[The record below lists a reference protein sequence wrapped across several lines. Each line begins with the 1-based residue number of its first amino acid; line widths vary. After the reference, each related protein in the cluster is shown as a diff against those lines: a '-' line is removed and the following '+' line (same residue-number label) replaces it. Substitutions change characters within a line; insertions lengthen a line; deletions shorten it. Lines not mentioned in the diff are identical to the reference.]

1 MDYNQ
6 YLARPDQKL
15 TSHLDGVV
23 ENATQLVPSGTET
36 SAENSLRT
44 LVKTVAHLHDIGKL
58 TTPFQEYVHKQ
69 PNRPPRPEEYHARV
83 GAFLTLHALG
93 VQGFES
99 NEAIAGFYAVLK
111 HHGVLPNIQESHT
124 SWTTRD
130 QWIESLGNK
139 LEDIDDHASN
149 SADKRL
155 KNATDGDLTW
165 SSIPVD
171 NPLAYRNELK
181 HLDVEESEFYTLLL
195 RVWSTLTCADKLD
208 AADSSL
214 TPTTKRPEPDAISF
228 ESDATGVKKR
238 LNEHRSDARKNARER
253 LLAQADD
260 QQMFTLT
267 LPTGFGKTAA
277 GLEAALTLAEERDG
291 RVIYGLPYTTVLDQ
305 VHEVIMEQFG
315 VKPTSTAYTLHY
327 HLEETRTTKD
337 PDGEPL
343 ADGTEVLYGET
354 WQAGLVLTTFVQLFE
369 SLAGP
374 GNVQSIKLPAL
385 QDAVVIVD
393 EPQALPKRWWHL
405 ISRLST
411 ILTEEYDAT
420 LVFMTATQPRFID
433 EYNFQ
438 LDSTELIPDI
448 DRHFGF
454 LETNERVR
462 FIIDS
467 SVSTSIGNGTEQAK
481 SPSEA
486 ARQILRT
493 VENTAMNVLAVNN
506 TIKSAVDLGTAISE
520 QAAHSDYNSVLLG
533 DYLKSFVEQ
542 HSADLIEAVQG
553 DNELNKLA
561 TEFLNSSAK
570 NIGEN
575 TLAVAT
581 LTAALRPCDRSLLIE
596 ALQQIVDSEK
606 TTPFDT
612 LPVVVAST
620 QLVEAGV
627 DVSFDHVYRDFAPV
641 PSIVQAAGRCNRSFE
656 GSIGQVTIW
665 LLDDDPVL
673 PSEAVYTRQGDF
685 LQPARNSLRDAISEH
700 GREIPEAEMIQDVVD
715 DYFGYLYRS
724 DHTTDRKDSLVT
736 AVDAARGEELRNAS
750 LIDDYTEDVLVLF
763 SDADRDLLEEYLKY
777 RKEGDYE
784 KAKQSFGSLKHLF
797 ASVPSEQS
805 SDVSMTNEVLTELGF
820 DGIDLEEF
828 EIIDS
833 REEPRYD
840 LVTGCGLR
848 DR

>member
-1 MDYNQ
+1 MNYSQ
-6 YLARPDQKL
+6 YLARPDQTL
-15 TSHLDGVV
+15 ASHLDGVV
-23 ENATQLVPSGTET
+23 ENVIELVPSGAET
-36 SAENSLRT
+36 PDRNSLRK
-44 LVKTVAHLHDIGKL
+44 LIKTVAHLHDIGKL

-93 VQGFES
+93 VQGFEP

-130 QWIESLGNK
+130 QWTEPLANK
-139 LEDIDDHASN
+139 LENIDDHAN
-149 SADKRL
+149 DSANKRL
-155 KNATDGDLTW
+155 KRATDGDLTW
-165 SSIPVD
+165 ASIPVE
-171 NPLAYRNELK
+171 NPLAYRNELN
-181 HLDVEESEFYTLLL
+181 HLDVEESDFYTLLL
-195 RVWSTLTCADKLD
+195 RIWSTLTCADKLD
-208 AADSSL
+208 AADPSL
-214 TPTTKRPEPDAISF
+214 TPTTKRPEPDVISF

-238 LNEHRSDARKNARER
+238 LNEHRSDARKNARKR

-305 VHEVIMEQFG
+305 VHEVIMEQFS
-315 VKPTSTAYTLHY
+315 VKPTSNAYTLHY

-337 PDGEPL
+337 SEGEPL
-343 ADGTEVLYGET
+343 ADGTEALYGET

-385 QDAVVIVD
+385 QDTVVIVD

-420 LVFMTATQPRFID
+420 LIFMTATQPRFIN

-438 LDSTELIPDI
+438 LDSTELIPDV
-448 DRHFGF
+448 DRNFEF

-462 FIIDS
+462 FIIDA
-467 SVSTSIGNGTEQAK
+467 SVSSSIGNGTEQPK
-481 SPSEA
+481 SPSDA
-486 ARQILRT
+486 AGQILRT

-506 TIKSAVDLGTAISE
+506 TIKSAADLGTAISE
-520 QAAHSDYNSVLLG
+520 ETAHSNYNSVLLG
-533 DYLKSFVEQ
+533 DHLKSFVEQ
-542 HSADLIEAVQG
+542 RSADLIEAVQG
-553 DNELNKLA
+553 DDELDKLA

-575 TLAVAT
+575 TLVVGT

-596 ALQQIVDSEK
+596 ALQQIVDSGT

-641 PSIVQAAGRCNRSFE
+641 PSLVQAAGRCNRSFE
-656 GSIGQVTIW
+656 DKTGQVTIW
-665 LLDDDPVL
+665 LLDGNSEL
-673 PSEAVYTRQGDF
+673 PSEIYTRQGDF
-685 LQPARNSLRDAISEH
+685 LQPGRDSLRDAISEH
-700 GREIPEAEMIQDVVD
+700 GHEIPEAVMIQDVVD
-715 DYFGYLYRS
+715 DYYGYLYRS

-763 SDADRDLLEEYLKY
+763 SDADCDILKEYLKY
-777 RKEGDYE
+777 RSEGDYE

-797 ASVPSEQS
+797 ASVPVEQS

-820 DGIDLEEF
+820 SGIDLEEF

-833 REEPRYD
+833 CEKHRYD
-840 LVTGCGLR
+840 LVTGNGLR
-848 DR
+848 DT